1 MIINGSSN
9 YWGATSRGP
18 VRALAVF
25 IIYEAGLQ
33 LQPSKAFN
41 WLISSSAI
49 QKHKRNTIL
58 DPSRGTLS
66 DKPTQSVSLSKITLY
81 QPARQDICHCM
92 HLNWKKDHFFK
103 NTTQPQAQ
111 KSIRRK
117 HFKHILHC
125 IPITSLH
132 PTMDSYHVMV
142 QILLNSWPATVKSW

>member
-1 MIINGSSN
+1 M
-9 YWGATSRGP
+9 
-18 VRALAVF
+18 RALAVF

-66 DKPTQSVSLSKITLY
+66 DKPTQSVSLSNITLY

-92 HLNWKKDHFFK
+92 HFFK
-103 NTTQPQAQ
+103 NITQPQA
-111 KSIRRK
+111 KNSIRGK
-117 HFKHILHC
+117 HFKHILHN
-125 IPITSLH
+125 IPIISLH

-142 QILLNSWPATVKSW
+142 QILLNSWPATVKS